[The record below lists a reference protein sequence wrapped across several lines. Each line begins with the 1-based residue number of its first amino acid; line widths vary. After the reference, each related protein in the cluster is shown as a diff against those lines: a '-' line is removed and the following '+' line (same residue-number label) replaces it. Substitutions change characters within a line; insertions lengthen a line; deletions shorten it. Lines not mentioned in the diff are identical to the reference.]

1 MKRPKKIW
9 KWTGIALGGVAA
21 ILLIANAVFVWT
33 TDTRLDRQ
41 LAEIKAAGDPLT
53 LTDLAHKPI
62 PPEKNAAT
70 YLRRADADVQAI
82 HDEVWKIPHFWPY
95 FNTEAPMPTGIQ
107 TALKAIFLKYPKA
120 IPLLRQAA
128 DCPDYDAGFDYT
140 LPLGEFI
147 AQMLPAAQKLRGDER
162 VLAFWVRLLAA
173 DGNYDEAVQ
182 TCLAIFRLADHCER
196 NSILVGQLVA
206 ITLRNI
212 AISEANRLL
221 QTGTV
226 SRKVHDDLDA
236 ELAFEDHIGEYTSA
250 IKSERAFGL
259 ETFRN
264 LPSRNF
270 WLFHRGRLNR
280 WESLYLHEMQA
291 LLDLSCDPRPFRDT
305 IQVIHHINTTV
316 MPDNGA
322 KGPSEK
328 EPAPNTVGFVLE
340 IFPGM
345 QAIHTCVARTR
356 AMIRSLRVLNAL
368 QTHATTSSN
377 KIPKLA
383 ELGLPP
389 QTTTDP
395 FTGEPLHVKKTPKGW
410 LVYSVGPNFQDD
422 GGKLD
427 DFNNGDVGVG
437 PPLPAAKTVA
447 PAKKQNSDLVPSR
460 KSDSR

>member
-1 MKRPKKIW
+1 MPDSTIRFHSASSSRKCFPQRRNYAVTSAFWRSGCGCLRPM
-9 KWTGIALGGVAA
+9 GIMTKPCKLAWRY
-21 ILLIANAVFVWT
+21 FVWLIIASAIRFLSANWLQSLSEISQSRRPIGFCKREPFQGKST
-33 TDTRLDRQ
+33 TIWTQ
-41 LAEIKAAGDPLT
+41 
-53 LTDLAHKPI
+53 
-62 PPEKNAAT
+62 
-70 YLRRADADVQAI
+70 
-82 HDEVWKIPHFWPY
+82 
-95 FNTEAPMPTGIQ
+95 
-107 TALKAIFLKYPKA
+107 
-120 IPLLRQAA
+120 
-128 DCPDYDAGFDYT
+128 
-140 LPLGEFI
+140 
-147 AQMLPAAQKLRGDER
+147 
-162 VLAFWVRLLAA
+162 
-173 DGNYDEAVQ
+173 
-182 TCLAIFRLADHCER
+182 
-196 NSILVGQLVA
+196 S
-206 ITLRNI
+206 
-212 AISEANRLL
+212 
-221 QTGTV
+221 
-226 SRKVHDDLDA
+226 
-236 ELAFEDHIGEYTSA
+236 LAFEDHIGEYTSA